1 MRGKGMYTVGNMARA
16 AVNSVVPR
24 GSFERAGAY
33 LGGMAGR
40 GLSNFTGVG
49 DYVFNDIVHTPSMP
63 TRKMSNGWR
72 ISNCEFVADFKAT
85 GNTDFDAK
93 RYSLNP
99 GDPDSFPWLS
109 RVAQLYQKFKFEQ
122 LIFEYRSNTSDYA
135 ASGPLGTV
143 IISPVYNVLG
153 DVPETKQQLEAY
165 AHAVSTKPS
174 NSIMCGVECDPREEN
189 IKWYYVRKPS
199 DNATQFTDPGYML
212 FAVSGLPSTTQ
223 VTMGE
228 IWVHYTIRFDEP
240 ILTIGNTLNGYACV
254 GVNSSTAGLVNGF
267 FAGLR
272 IQNNATLWSNIKD
285 PLISDAVTK
294 FHDLS
299 SGLGAPTVPYF
310 VSVDSTTIGSIA
322 DGGGSRLWF
331 SEPATY
337 VINYGV
343 RLFTPYTSVTVNQ
356 PLYEAVVVGG
366 AENGAIN
373 SPGSFRLYQP
383 GISGTTS
390 DTGAGRS
397 WSGQFTLVTKRKH
410 VAVDFTRLT
419 TQVVTGPSLPV
430 LHTGLGGDNF
440 PPAWVRIQRL

>member
-1 MRGKGMYTVGNMARA
+1 MYTVGNMARA
-16 AVNSVVPR
+16 AINSVVPR

-85 GNTDFDAK
+85 GNTDFNAK

-153 DVPETKQQLEAY
+153 DVPNTKQQLEAY

-228 IWVHYTIRFDEP
+228 IWVHYTIKFDEP
-240 ILTIGNTLNGYACV
+240 ILTTGNTLTGYASA
-254 GVNSSTAGLVNGF
+254 GVNNSTAGIINGH
-267 FAGLR
+267 FAGMR
-272 IQNNATLWSNIKD
+272 IVNNATLWYNAKD
-285 PLISDAVTK
+285 PNISDDVCK
-294 FHDLS
+294 FYDFS
-299 SGLGAPTVPYF
+299 TATGPPTVPYF
-310 VSVDSTTIGSIA
+310 VSVDLTPIGSIA
-322 DGGGSRLWF
+322 DGGGSRFWF

-337 VINYGV
+337 VITYGI
-343 RLFTPYTSVTVNQ
+343 RCLTGYTTATVNQ
-356 PLYEAVVVGG
+356 PLYEAIVDGGSTNGVVN
-366 AENGAIN
+366 AFSANRIN
-373 SPGSFRLYQP
+373 PSGV
-383 GISGTTS
+383 SGTTT
-390 DTGAGRS
+390 DARFWAGT
-397 WSGQFTLVTKRKH
+397 FTLVTYKRD
-410 VAVDFTRLT
+410 VSVVFQRLS
-419 TQVVTGPSLPV
+419 TQAVTGPSVPV
-430 LHTGLGGDNF
+430 LQTGGGDNN
-440 PPAWVRIQRL
+440 PPAWVRIQRY